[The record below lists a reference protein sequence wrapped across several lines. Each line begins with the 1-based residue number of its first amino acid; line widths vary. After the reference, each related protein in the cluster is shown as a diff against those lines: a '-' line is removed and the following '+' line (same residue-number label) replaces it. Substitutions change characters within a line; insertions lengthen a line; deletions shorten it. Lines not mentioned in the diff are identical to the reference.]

1 MCNSKFHKNA
11 PKNDYI
17 RRRKV
22 LNQQEDNENFML
34 FQKELHVWSSLW
46 ILQKKCFSIFK
57 YSLQSAVSLGKIW
70 EEEWQEKVG
79 WQASS
84 PLVSFPAYSQDGHIV
99 SLNKSNGWRCDKPA
113 CVCVQIH
120 RVSTTVLFLSQV
132 TACSSRRGA
141 SAVFTLLLDGN
152 CAISLLAESLGE

>member
-99 SLNKSNGWRCDKPA
+99 SLNKSNGVGAVTSQP
-113 CVCVQIH
+113 VCAFRFTESARLCSFFPRSPHAAAGGEPQPCLLYCWMA
-120 RVSTTVLFLSQV
+120 TVL
-132 TACSSRRGA
+132 
-141 SAVFTLLLDGN
+141 
-152 CAISLLAESLGE
+152 LAFWLKV